1 MDLKRTAKYALT
13 LVLGAAVVMPA
24 VAQDNFPDVPE
35 NHWAYKELARL
46 KAEGLLVG
54 YPDGLF
60 RGGRPASRYE
70 MAVAIHA
77 AWANLKGITDGLK
90 GQIDDIMK
98 RIEGVPTKADL
109 DNLRAAIEALQNQVK
124 VNSDDIAALK
134 RLIDEFRAELTKLG
148 ADVEQMKKDIAALDK
163 RVTALEKAKLP
174 FDVHGDLNLVALGGY
189 SGHDDEFGITVDGRP
204 TGYGRGSYSGD
215 PVGVTRDLTVLHEGA
230 LDMVSNNETGPKFYA
245 TFVFGNMLGDEGF
258 LSASPAGS
266 GFGNQASNQ
275 AGNPFGEAASAWYAQ
290 RFYVDF
296 DTSVASLGFNAKVGR
311 VGYKINK
318 MMFQRPNNTPY
329 FSNERWDDGEWM
341 FDGAIL
347 GFRFGGAKLNV
358 FGGRNSGR
366 LATNGTEI
374 QPMFAGNSLDPYNFA
389 NSNPFFVTANA
400 YQQTTGRNGLAVDQ
414 SLGAHLWL
422 PLGDKGHINLAY
434 LWLDSNNV
442 VNNGS
447 SILEAFN
454 RVVVYGGDVSFQI
467 GGKLGLNGG
476 YAKSNLQ
483 YNDEVVQDEDNAAWW
498 LGLQYGN
505 KEDKWGI
512 GVGYKSIDP
521 LYAAPG
527 AWGRYG
533 ATWNPVD
540 IQGFHVDGWL
550 KLSNN
555 LSLMAS
561 GAFMSG
567 RDTDNSAL
575 TEDDSITNL
584 RVSLDYMLSANSGL
598 YASWENTKWEF
609 DGSGQEPTQT
619 WFTVGFNF
627 GLSDKAKLKLW
638 WQVSDMD
645 SDGGTSGF
653 AFFGQNRARGGLIG
667 TQLSVKF

>member
-1 MDLKRTAKYALT
+1 MKRTAKYALT

-98 RIEGVPTKADL
+98 RIEGQPTKADL
-109 DNLRAAIEALQNQVK
+109 DNLKAAIEALQNQVK
-124 VNSDDIAALK
+124 VNSDDISALK

-174 FDVHGDLNLVALGGY
+174 FDVSGDLNLVALGGY
-189 SGHDDEFGITVDGRP
+189 SGHDDEFGMTVDGRP
-204 TGYGRGSYSGD
+204 TGFGRGDYFGD

-230 LDMVSNNETGPKFYA
+230 LNMTSNNETGPKFYA
-245 TFVFGNMLGDEGF
+245 TFVFGNMIGDGGF
-258 LSASPAGS
+258 LTAFPAGT
-266 GFGNQASNQ
+266 GFGNQSTVNSFE
-275 AGNPFGEAASAWYAQ
+275 PFGEAESAWYAQ

-311 VGYKINK
+311 VGYKINNY
-318 MMFQRPNNTPY
+318 MFKRPDVTPY
-329 FSNERWDDGEWM
+329 YSNERWDDGEWM

-366 LATNGTEI
+366 LATNGAEI
-374 QPMFAGNSLDPYNFA
+374 QPMFAGNDLNPYNFSG
-389 NSNPFFVTANA
+389 SNPFFVSANA
-400 YQQTTGRNGLAVDQ
+400 YQQTTGRNGLAIDQ

-447 SILEAFN
+447 SLLEAFN
-454 RVVVYGGDVSFQI
+454 RVVVYGGDVSYQI
-467 GGKLGLNGG
+467 GGKLSLNGG

-483 YNDEVVQDEDNAAWW
+483 YNDEVVLDEDNSAWW
-498 LGLQYGN
+498 VGLNYGN

-512 GVGYKSIDP
+512 GGGYRSIDP

-540 IQGFHVDGWL
+540 MQGFHVDGWL

-555 LSLMAS
+555 LSLMGS
-561 GAFMSG
+561 GAFMTG

-575 TEDDSITNL
+575 TEDDTVRNL
-584 RVSLDYMLSANSGL
+584 RVGLDYMLNANSSL
-598 YASWENTKWEF
+598 YFNWENTVWDF
-609 DGSGQEPTQT
+609 DASGLEPSQT

-653 AFFGQNRARGGLIG
+653 SFFGQDRARGGLIG